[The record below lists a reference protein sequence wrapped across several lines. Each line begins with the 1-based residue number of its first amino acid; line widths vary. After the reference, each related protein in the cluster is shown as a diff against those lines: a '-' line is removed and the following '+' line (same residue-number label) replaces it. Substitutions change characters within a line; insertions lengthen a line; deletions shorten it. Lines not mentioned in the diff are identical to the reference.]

1 MISPLATFFASK
13 TISAPHCSHGIS
25 ETTHCLANVTT
36 TLLLK
41 LYHTFG
47 LVKHQINPF
56 VYREMFKMSKLGY
69 TFSRRVGDEMFE
81 LGVSKEIIE
90 RAYAKADQVAKELA
104 GKQKQI
110 AQEVLAEL
118 AKREQQKGAWV

>member
-1 MISPLATFFASK
+1 
-13 TISAPHCSHGIS
+13 
-25 ETTHCLANVTT
+25 
-36 TLLLK
+36 
-41 LYHTFG
+41 
-47 LVKHQINPF
+47 
-56 VYREMFKMSKLGY
+56 MSKLGY

-118 AKREQQKGAWV
+118 AKREKGAWG